1 MRISKTLKDSPAVYS
16 DTLSDASTMDE
27 SKTSI
32 MVVDDDRDILTVAS
46 KGLEIAGY
54 QVHGFSDPVRALQH
68 VEGGCDDCQ
77 ILISDIRMPEM
88 SGFQLVR
95 RVKDLR
101 PDIKI
106 VLMTAFEVNK
116 TEFEAVFPSTPVD
129 KVMRKPFAISQLA
142 EAIKEIHRSDS
153 AKEQ

>member
-1 MRISKTLKDSPAVYS
+1 MV
-16 DTLSDASTMDE
+16 E
-27 SKTSI
+27 NKTSI

-54 QVHGFSDPVRALQH
+54 HVHGFSDPVRALQH
-68 VEGGCDDCQ
+68 VEGGCDDCE

-116 TEFEAVFPSTPVD
+116 TEFESVFPSTPVD

-142 EAIKEIHRSDS
+142 EAIKEVHRSDS
-153 AKEQ
+153 MQES